1 MMKRLLVH
9 IILMYNW
16 CITLSTV
23 SCLLLGNA
31 AAFTPSRDPT
41 KLNHLNDHPYH
52 SSKYPTATG
61 HGRHHR
67 LTITNL
73 SFISND
79 EMKHSSRAQFLS
91 KATSTIFISSFCP
104 LPSFASSE
112 DNNSNSNNNSNDSS
126 QDKCTFTK
134 IQENKNDPR
143 QSFAYT
149 LTLPAPYVTTRK
161 PLPTHLDEVN
171 LVTTSSPNV
180 DDNNNNNS
188 LKGYSFGITV
198 DPIRIASL
206 REFGTP
212 NEVAAKIV
220 MAELR
225 RDGVLDVTMGRD
237 PLEDPATGAY
247 DVEYL
252 SDGTRGKKHFVT
264 RTIVKGQKL
273 YVLTVQCKEGDWK
286 SVEREVWDSVA
297 TFRALDI

>member
-1 MMKRLLVH
+1 MH
-9 IILMYNW
+9 NW

-41 KLNHLNDHPYH
+41 KLNHPRHRHHSHQNDHPYH
-52 SSKYPTATG
+52 SNYATATG
-61 HGRHHR
+61 RGRHHH
-67 LTITNL
+67 LTIMNL
-73 SFISND
+73 SSISNNQ
-79 EMKHSSRAQFLS
+79 MKHSSRAQFLS
-91 KATSTIFISSFCP
+91 RAKTVVISSFCP

-112 DNNSNSNNNSNDSS
+112 DNNSNSNITSNDNS

-180 DDNNNNNS
+180 DDNNNNS

-237 PLEDPATGAY
+237 PLEDLATGAY
-247 DVEYL
+247 DVEYV